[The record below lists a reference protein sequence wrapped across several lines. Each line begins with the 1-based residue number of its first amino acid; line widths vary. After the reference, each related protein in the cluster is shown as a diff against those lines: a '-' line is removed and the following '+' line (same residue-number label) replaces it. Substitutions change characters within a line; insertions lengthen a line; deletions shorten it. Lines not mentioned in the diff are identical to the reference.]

1 MWWVDV
7 LKGFVLMCGDVLG
20 MDLRCEYICMLYLK

>member
-1 MWWVDV
+1 MWCVDV

-20 MDLRCEYICMLYLK
+20 MDLRCEYIYVCCI